1 MLGTKPDT
9 LKYGEISANAKKK
22 NTPSSKGGN
31 KLDVLSKYESRKR
44 GEIREARGSL
54 ILLGASGRGK
64 DLDFILPECET
75 MKEVYVGRGL
85 LWLRF

>member
-1 MLGTKPDT
+1 MG
-9 LKYGEISANAKKK
+9 KYQPNTKKK

-44 GEIREARGSL
+44 GEIRGAGRSL

-64 DLDFILPECET
+64 DLDFILPECE
-75 MKEVYVGRGL
+75 M
-85 LWLRF
+85 